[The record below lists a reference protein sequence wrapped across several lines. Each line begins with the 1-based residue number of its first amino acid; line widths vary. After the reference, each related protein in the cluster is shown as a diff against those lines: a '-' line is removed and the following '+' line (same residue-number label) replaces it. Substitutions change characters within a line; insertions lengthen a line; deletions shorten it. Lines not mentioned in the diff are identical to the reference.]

1 MNSNL
6 VAELELVQAQPS
18 FYIGNIPIFGR
29 LILAPMD
36 GLSDPSFRWITR
48 RLGSAYSVSEFINTL
63 DYTAQRH
70 YQVNRLRFR
79 QAERPFGFQLL
90 DNDPARLAEVAA
102 RMEADFHPDFFDIN
116 MGCST
121 HRVLSRGAGA
131 GLLRSPELVGACFRA
146 VKAAVNVP
154 VTGKMRLGI
163 DEYSLNYREVAEV
176 AVENGCT
183 LIALHG
189 RTAKMGYSGEVRWE
203 PIAELKNL
211 LPIPVIGNGDIVT
224 PEKARLMLDQTACD
238 AIMIG
243 RVSKINPWIFS
254 WRNREDVSPT
264 EVWQL
269 SSYQLAEMIRTY
281 PEGSAVFAFRKFFKA
296 YLGSYGIGGQAMRQ
310 MLTIREESDFW
321 AAFEGLFQGLGV
333 DTKAINPWFDESTS
347 ILK

>member
-1 MNSNL
+1 MNAYSM
-6 VAELELVQAQPS
+6 LEPAKNQAQPD
-18 FYIGNIPIFGR
+18 FFIGNIPIFGR

-63 DYTAQRH
+63 DYSVQKH

-90 DNDPARLAEVAA
+90 DNDPSRMAEVAA
-102 RMEADFHPDFFDIN
+102 NMEAEFHPDFFDIN

-131 GLLRSPELVGACFRA
+131 GLMRSPELVGACFRA
-146 VKAAVNVP
+146 VKSVVNVP

-163 DEYSLNYREVAEV
+163 HESSLNYREVAET
-176 AVENGCT
+176 AVENGCA

-203 PIAELKNL
+203 PMAELKKH
-211 LPIPVIGNGDIVT
+211 LPIPVIGNGDVVT
-224 PEKARLMLDQTACD
+224 PEQARRMLDQTACD
-238 AIMIG
+238 AVMIG

-254 WRNREDVSPT
+254 WRDRKDISPT

-281 PEGSAVFAFRKFFKA
+281 PQGAAIFAFRKFFKA
-296 YLGSYGIGGQAMRQ
+296 YLGPYKVDHQTQRQ
-310 MLTIREESDFW
+310 LLTIHEEPAFV
-321 AAFEGLFQGLGV
+321 AAHEVFFQHLGV
-333 DTKAINPWFDESTS
+333 DTRAHNPWFDENFS
-347 ILK
+347 